1 MPASNST
8 SLLVHTH
15 GIAQT
20 DQTYMWT
27 SDDKYQMKKKYN
39 CHLDILRMLLMAYH
53 AFWLHKWKSTSILMA
68 NRGFLEGGGVGKH
81 LAPCLWWS
89 VTSSVVLWWF
99 FSDGVFTFKPRR
111 RIFVSSLFFVIV
123 LYDFFFSVMSENSAR
138 CLISFISTGVA
149 KFVRPVTSRISS
161 WDFSSECD

>member
-68 NRGFLEGGGVGKH
+68 NRGFLEGGGVEKH

-111 RIFVSSLFFVIV
+111 RIFVSSLKKIV
-123 LYDFFFSVMSENSAR
+123 KKEKNIHF
-138 CLISFISTGVA
+138 CFISKVDVEPRT
-149 KFVRPVTSRISS
+149 VRYQFWLATAV
-161 WDFSSECD
+161 

>member
-111 RIFVSSLFFVIV
+111 RIFVSSLKKIV
-123 LYDFFFSVMSENSAR
+123 KKEKNIHF
-138 CLISFISTGVA
+138 CFISKVDVEPRT
-149 KFVRPVTSRISS
+149 VRYQFWLATAV
-161 WDFSSECD
+161 

>member
-8 SLLVHTH
+8 SLLFHTH

-111 RIFVSSLFFVIV
+111 RIFVSSLKKIV
-123 LYDFFFSVMSENSAR
+123 KKEKNIHF
-138 CLISFISTGVA
+138 CFISKVDVEPRT
-149 KFVRPVTSRISS
+149 VRYQFWLATAV
-161 WDFSSECD
+161 